1 MKGKPLAWAPSVA
14 LAVALS
20 VAPAVIGLSEAA
32 QAEEKIVSIGTG
44 GQTGVYYVAGQSIC
58 RFVNR
63 GAAEHGIT
71 CNAPASGGGVANVN
85 GLRRGEF
92 NFAIMQSD
100 HQYKALKGLAPF
112 AAEGAMDDLR
122 AVFSLQSEVFTVL
135 ARRDAQIASFDDL
148 KGRRVNV
155 GNPGSG
161 QRDTLE
167 EIMRVKGWDNSVFA
181 LASELKPAEQASA
194 LGDNNIDAMTY
205 FVGHP
210 NGAIQEASITT
221 DAVLVPITGADID
234 KLLADKSYFTKAEIP
249 GGLYKGNPAAT
260 PSIGGK
266 AVLSTSAQTSPE
278 LVYQLVKAVF
288 DNLERFKRLHPAF
301 ADLKEAQMIETGLSA
316 PLHEG
321 AVRYYRERGWQ

>member
-1 MKGKPLAWAPSVA
+1 MKGQSLAWALTATLATA
-14 LAVALS
+14 LGGTAS
-20 VAPAVIGLSEAA
+20 A
-32 QAEEKIVSIGTG
+32 QAQDRYVTIGTG

-63 GAAEHGIT
+63 NAENLK

-85 GLRRGEF
+85 GLRSGEF
-92 NFAIMQSD
+92 NFGVMQSD
-100 HQYKALKGLAPF
+100 HQYKAMQGLAPF
-112 AAEGAMDDLR
+112 EKEGAMGELR

-135 ARRDAQIASFDDL
+135 ARRDANIKGLDDL
-148 KGRRVNV
+148 KGKRVNI

-167 EIMRVKGWDNSVFA
+167 EIMKVKGWDKSVFS
-181 LASELKPAEQASA
+181 LAAELKPAEQASA

-210 NGAIQEASITT
+210 NGAIQEATT
-221 DAVLVPITGADID
+221 TVDAVLVPITGPEID
-234 KLLADKSYFTKAEIP
+234 KLLADKHYYTKAEVP
-249 GGLYKGNPAAT
+249 GGLYKGNESAT

-266 AVLSTSAQTSPE
+266 AVLSTTSKVDPE
-278 LVYQLVKAVF
+278 VVYQLVKAVF
-288 DNLERFKRLHPAF
+288 ENIERFKRLHPAF
-301 ADLKEAQMIETGLSA
+301 ADLKPEDMIEVGLTA

-321 AVRYYRERGWQ
+321 AERYYKERGWL